1 MKKNPKLEL
10 RRKRISPEV
19 KALIDKSFAIS
30 EQIDIIL
37 KQKGLT
43 QKQLAKMLEK
53 SESEISKWMSG
64 IHNFTMSTIVKLELA
79 LSEQIIICPKDA
91 KAEYTFIITSLSNSA
106 VAINAN
112 NINDWDSLISGNS
125 MNLIL
130 GEQNFKV
137 TIPEN
142 YKPLLN

>member
-19 KALIDKSFAIS
+19 KSLIDKSFAIS
-30 EQIDIIL
+30 EQIDLIL

-64 IHNFTMSTIVKLELA
+64 VHNFTLSTIVKIELA
-79 LSEQIIICPKDA
+79 LGEQITICPKDA
-91 KAEYTFIITSLSNSA
+91 KIEYTFVITSPSSSA
-106 VAINAN
+106 ATINAN
-112 NINDWDSLISGNS
+112 NTNTWDSLIYGDA

-130 GEQNFKV
+130 GEQKFNV
-137 TIPEN
+137 AIPEN
-142 YKPLLN
+142 CIN